1 MGQRVISTQER
12 LGKAGETGDNGVD
25 KRGWK
30 WKNMAQM
37 RHAVGI
43 LTRFEDQ
50 RMAARQNYMS
60 FRLRRREKKKS
71 DFRMTARQNSMSFR
85 LRRREKK
92 GK

>member
-43 LTRFEDQ
+43 LTRFEDE
-50 RMAARQNYMS
+50 RMAARQNYMI
-60 FRLRRREKKKS
+60 FRLRRREKKK
-71 DFRMTARQNSMSFR
+71 DMV
-85 LRRREKK
+85 K
-92 GK
+92 